1 MGLDVLIIVVFSLG
15 CTTARSFVPQ
25 AQTSRLNVKSAFLW
39 LHRGFVIAITLV
51 EAMKWRSGASTV
63 LVKDWLQEDMGY
75 VLYLPVL
82 VIELM
87 WALWR
92 IVVAVKEGEY
102 QRPSAKDVILRAL
115 PDLLV
120 WGAVGVLAVTTS
132 H

>member
-1 MGLDVLIIVVFSLG
+1 M
-15 CTTARSFVPQ
+15 
-25 AQTSRLNVKSAFLW
+25 
-39 LHRGFVIAITLV
+39 
-51 EAMKWRSGASTV
+51 